1 MGGAVLG
8 TLFGGGQKP
17 DGSMQAAQQRE
28 ADAAKKRQDELDA
41 QEAARKRATS
51 RGSGRVQLVGEGGE
65 LGVSE
70 DAGAGGLKT
79 KLGA

>member
-1 MGGAVLG
+1 MVSQAIAALA
-8 TLFGGGQKP
+8 GGQKP

-28 ADAAKKRQDELDA
+28 ADAAKKRQEELDA
-41 QEAARKRATS
+41 QEAARKRANA

-65 LGVSE
+65 LGLAE
-70 DAGAGGLKT
+70 DASGLKT